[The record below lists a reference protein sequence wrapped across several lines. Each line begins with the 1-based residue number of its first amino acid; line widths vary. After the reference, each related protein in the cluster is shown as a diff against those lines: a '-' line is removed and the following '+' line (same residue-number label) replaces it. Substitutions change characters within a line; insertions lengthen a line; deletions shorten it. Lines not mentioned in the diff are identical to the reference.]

1 MPFFFSLDPY
11 RKLAY
16 THNIPPSFACLAN
29 KLMTTQNSKFRR
41 LLADIVAL
49 IVVAQ
54 CGSVVTSIAAQPI
67 DFARDIRPIISKC
80 IACHGPAKQE
90 NGLRL
95 DNAKDAAKLKAI
107 IAGKPELSG
116 VIKRVTSTDPD
127 LRMPPVETG
136 EPLTNTQIETLRS
149 WISAG
154 AEFSPHWAFQPISEV
169 NPPKVSSS
177 WMINEIDP
185 FIFERLQN
193 QQLTPSKL
201 ADKATLLR
209 RASLDLIGLPPTVH
223 ELTIFLKDNRPD
235 AYERQVRR
243 LLSSPHYGERQARN
257 WLDLARYAD
266 SNGYTI
272 DGPRSIWPWR
282 DWVIN
287 ALNSD
292 MPFDQFTTEQ
302 LAGDLIPNATSSQIL
317 ATGFHRNTAYNEEG
331 GTDPEQFRVERTID
345 RTNTTGTVWLG
356 LTVGCA
362 QCHDHKYDPIRQR
375 DYYQLYAYFNQ
386 AEEPKISVNSD
397 EVNARIKLL
406 KSELANLQ
414 RKVPNA
420 KAAEIPSNDFIN
432 QFRFASGNDF
442 QVSPVMKASAKVA
455 TLKAQPDFSILA
467 SGPSTQ
473 AETYQIQIKSPL
485 AKVTAIRLEALTDP
499 TLPKTGPGRASNG
512 NFILSRFS
520 LTVNGIST
528 PLSTA
533 DADIEQDKY
542 PVKDAI
548 LGLPKRGWSI
558 NPGPSSNLNQPRTA
572 IFRLAKPLSI
582 TPDSELLVELQFP
595 DKPAGYHIGKF
606 RLSVTDAANE
616 FLDLPIEA
624 QKIVTST
631 LAPLETSQKQ
641 AFMDLVQ
648 LKSKQVDP
656 QAVALRDRIRKLE
669 ETTTSLAISEAE
681 KLRTTRI
688 LQRGDFLQPGDTVFA
703 TTPQVFDSNTVPA
716 PTSSQ
721 TRLELAEWLTNRNH
735 PLTSRVA
742 VNREWQKF
750 FGTGLVETENDFG
763 LQGSLPT
770 HPELLDYLAK
780 RFMNHGW
787 SLKQL
792 HYLITTS
799 ATYRQSSHHR
809 NDITIKDPQ
818 NRLLGRQNR
827 LRLDAETLRDN
838 ALTVSGKLSPVI
850 GGPPVFPPQPAELFQ
865 FTQSQRSWVT
875 SSGPDRYRRGL
886 YTWIWRQSRH
896 PLITTFDGADA
907 QVACTK
913 RNRSNTPI
921 QALHLANDP
930 VFVELSTK
938 WASQLMADHS
948 SSDDVQKLQYLY
960 QAALNRMPLKIELDQ
975 LSNLLKSERLTGRS
989 EIQSWT
995 TIARVLMN
1003 TDEFITRE

>member
-1 MPFFFSLDPY
+1 
-11 RKLAY
+11 
-16 THNIPPSFACLAN
+16 
-29 KLMTTQNSKFRR
+29 
-41 LLADIVAL
+41 
-49 IVVAQ
+49 
-54 CGSVVTSIAAQPI
+54 
-67 DFARDIRPIISKC
+67 
-80 IACHGPAKQE
+80 
-90 NGLRL
+90 
-95 DNAKDAAKLKAI
+95 
-107 IAGKPELSG
+107 
-116 VIKRVTSTDPD
+116 
-127 LRMPPVETG
+127 
-136 EPLTNTQIETLRS
+136 
-149 WISAG
+149 
-154 AEFSPHWAFQPISEV
+154 
-169 NPPKVSSS
+169 
-177 WMINEIDP
+177 
-185 FIFERLQN
+185 
-193 QQLTPSKL
+193 
-201 ADKATLLR
+201 
-209 RASLDLIGLPPTVH
+209 
-223 ELTIFLKDNRPD
+223 
-235 AYERQVRR
+235 
-243 LLSSPHYGERQARN
+243 
-257 WLDLARYAD
+257 
-266 SNGYTI
+266 
-272 DGPRSIWPWR
+272 
-282 DWVIN
+282 
-287 ALNSD
+287 
-292 MPFDQFTTEQ
+292 MPFDQFTKEQ
-302 LAGDLIPNATSSQIL
+302 LAGDLIPKATSSQIL
-317 ATGFHRNTAYNEEG
+317 ATGFHRNTAFNEEG

-386 AEEPKISVNSD
+386 SEEPKISVNSD

-406 KSELANLQ
+406 KSELADLQ
-414 RKVPNA
+414 SKVPNA
-420 KAAEIPSNDFIN
+420 KAAEIPSNDTIN
-432 QFRFASGNDF
+432 QFRFASGNYF
-442 QVSPVMKASAKVA
+442 QISPVVKASAEFA

-473 AETYQIQIKSPL
+473 AETYQIQIKSPI

-499 TLPKTGPGRASNG
+499 SLPKTGPGRASNG

-520 LTVNGIST
+520 LSVNGIET
-528 PLSTA
+528 PLITA

-572 IFRLAKPLSI
+572 IFRLAKPLAV
-582 TPDSELLVELQFP
+582 TPDTELTVTLKFP
-595 DKPAGYHIGKF
+595 DKPAGYHLGKF

-624 QKIVTST
+624 QKIATST

-656 QAVALRDRIRKLE
+656 KAVALRDKIRKLE
-669 ETTTSLAISEAE
+669 ETTTSLAISETD

-703 TTPQVFDSNTVPA
+703 ATPQVFQSNTIPDS
-716 PTSSQ
+716 TSSL
-721 TRLELAEWLTNRNH
+721 TRLDLANWLTHRNH

-780 RFMNHGW
+780 RFMNDGW
-787 SLKQL
+787 SLKKL
-792 HYLITTS
+792 HYLIVTS
-799 ATYRQSSHHR
+799 ATYRQSSNHR
-809 NDITIKDPQ
+809 NDITTKDPQ

-838 ALTVSGKLSPVI
+838 ALKASGKLSPVI

-865 FTQSQRSWVT
+865 FTQSQRGWLT
-875 SSGPDRYRRGL
+875 STGPDRFRRGL

-930 VFVELSTK
+930 VFVELSK
-938 WASQLMADHS
+938 EWATQLVADHL
-948 SSDDVQKLQYLY
+948 SSDDVKRLQNLY
-960 QAALNRMPLKIELDQ
+960 QTALNRMPLNPELDQ
-975 LSNLLKSERLTGRS
+975 LSNLLKSERSKGRS